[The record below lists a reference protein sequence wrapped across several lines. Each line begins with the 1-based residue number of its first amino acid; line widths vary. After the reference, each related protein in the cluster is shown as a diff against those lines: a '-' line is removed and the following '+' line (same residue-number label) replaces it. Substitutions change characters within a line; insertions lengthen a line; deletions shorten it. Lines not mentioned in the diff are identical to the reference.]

1 MKYWDASAV
10 VPVLVSQRRSS
21 AALALLEEDRQL
33 ITWWGTRTECVS
45 ALARLDRDGTVSPAV
60 VAGAFA
66 RLDEIMSSAQEIAP
80 TARVRQVA
88 ERMLRVHPL
97 RAADALQLAAA
108 VIAADGSPATIAFV
122 TFDER
127 LARAAEREGF
137 PVIEPA

>member
-10 VPVLVSQRRSS
+10 VPVLVSQPRSS

>member
-80 TARVRQVA
+80 TARVRLVA